1 MTNQHPITPSPSKL
15 DQWEMVARATTDPSL
30 LNEPAIRAGHFGV
43 VHRKALRLA
52 FAAGADQEL
61 EACCEWLSKY
71 RTGLLAADLRYVR
84 RPKPPSLKEQALEEL
99 ENMVKAAKDF
109 GFGGTDPTAIRRALE
124 QLND

>member
-1 MTNQHPITPSPSKL
+1 MTDQHPITPSPSQL

-61 EACCEWLSKY
+61 EASCAWLAKY
-71 RTGLLAADLRYVR
+71 RKPILAADLKYVR
-84 RPKPPSLKEQALEEL
+84 RPKPSSVKEQALKLMQTYGASALKLDSGQCE
-99 ENMVKAAKDF
+99 
-109 GFGGTDPTAIRRALE
+109 TIRRALE

>member
-1 MTNQHPITPSPSKL
+1 MNNHPMTPSPSQL

-61 EACCEWLSKY
+61 QSCCEWLSKY
-71 RTGLLAADLRYVR
+71 RTKILAADLRYVR
-84 RPKPPSLKEQALEEL
+84 RPKPLSLKELALEALREAESTGCL
-99 ENMVKAAKDF
+99 YVNGRSDL
-109 GFGGTDPTAIRRALE
+109 IRKALE
-124 QLND
+124 ALPND